1 MKQIVECLSFGFGAC
16 LKFYLFS
23 ALPSVWAWMP
33 LIAIERYYRKEI
45 VK

>member
-1 MKQIVECLSFGFGAC
+1 MKRIAECLGFGFGTC

-23 ALPSVWAWMP
+23 ALPIVWLWMP
-33 LIAIERYYRKEI
+33 LIAIERYCRKEI

>member
-1 MKQIVECLSFGFGAC
+1 MKRIVECLGYGFGIC

>member
-1 MKQIVECLSFGFGAC
+1 MKRIAECLGFGFGTC

-23 ALPSVWAWMP
+23 ALPSVWLWMP

>member
-1 MKQIVECLSFGFGAC
+1 MKRIAECLGFGFGTC

-23 ALPSVWAWMP
+23 APPSVWLWMP

>member
-1 MKQIVECLSFGFGAC
+1 MKRIADCLGFGFGAC

-23 ALPSVWAWMP
+23 ALPTVWAWMP
-33 LIAIERYYRKEI
+33 LIAVEKYYREEI